1 MGKFDDAPHVEAEDR
16 ATWRAWLEANHAT
29 ATGAWL
35 VSWRTGHGPRVPYED
50 AVEEAL
56 CFGWV
61 DSQGGTIDERRSR
74 QYFAPRKPT
83 SGWAATNKARVER
96 LIADG
101 RMAPAGL
108 AAIERAKANGSWT
121 LLDDVE
127 QGIIPDDLARA
138 LADHPP
144 AAANFDAFPKSARR
158 AILEWVAQ
166 AKRPETRANR
176 ILETAAAAARNER
189 AHPPDRR

>member
-1 MGKFDDAPHVEAEDR
+1 MSRFDDAPHVETGDR
-16 ATWRAWLEANHAT
+16 AAWRAWLEANHAT

-35 VSWRTGHGPRVPYED
+35 VSWRTGHGSRIPYEE

-56 CFGWV
+56 CFGWI
-61 DSQGGTIDERRSR
+61 DSVGGTIDERRSR

-108 AAIERAKANGSWT
+108 AAIERARANGSWT

-127 QGIIPDDLARA
+127 QGIIPDDLARS

-158 AILEWVAQ
+158 ALLEWVAQ
-166 AKRPETRANR
+166 AKRPETRAKR
-176 ILETAAAAARNER
+176 VLEAAAAAARNRRAYPPER
-189 AHPPDRR
+189 